1 MMASAPAKLGF
12 DNEKYLR
19 EQGDEIR
26 RRAGKFGKL
35 YLEFGG
41 KLMNDFHAARCL
53 PGYDPNVKLRLLQS
67 LKDQAEIILAI
78 YAGDIEHKKM
88 RADFGIS
95 YADDAM
101 KLIADLTALG
111 LLVRGVVITRYTGE
125 IAAQQFRRRLEG
137 QGIRVWYHYVTQ
149 GYPTDLETI
158 VSEAGYGKNEYV
170 PVQRPIV
177 VVTAPGPGS
186 GKFATCLS
194 QIYHEYRRGFKA
206 GYAKFETFPVWN
218 LPLEHPLNVAYEAAT
233 VELKDCNMIDPY
245 HLQAY
250 GKTTVNYNR
259 DVDAY
264 PLLKAIWEKMTNGE
278 CPYKSPTDMGVN
290 RIGFGII
297 DDNLVRT
304 ASKQEVIRR
313 FLRLQCD
320 FTDGMADRDTM
331 NRAEALMRK
340 LGLKTEDR
348 IPVEAARQAAQTAK
362 DAGKGKAGGNIVSGA
377 AIQLKDGRI
386 VTGRNSD
393 DLHAC
398 AAMMLNAI
406 KLLAGIPE
414 QIPLIAQTIIQSIT
428 HVKHDILKGGY
439 TSLNMDEALIGL
451 AISCTTNPAAQIAAE
466 KLNELRGCEV
476 HMTHMAT
483 PGDEAGLRRLGCR
496 YTSDPYYATTAIFT
510 ARQ

>member
-1 MMASAPAKLGF
+1 M
-12 DNEKYLR
+12 
-19 EQGDEIR
+19 
-26 RRAGKFGKL
+26 
-35 YLEFGG
+35 
-41 KLMNDFHAARCL
+41 
-53 PGYDPNVKLRLLQS
+53 V
-67 LKDQAEIILAI
+67 
-78 YAGDIEHKKM
+78 
-88 RADFGIS
+88 
-95 YADDAM
+95 
-101 KLIADLTALG
+101 
-111 LLVRGVVITRYTGE
+111 
-125 IAAQQFRRRLEG
+125 
-137 QGIRVWYHYVTQ
+137 
-149 GYPTDLETI
+149 
-158 VSEAGYGKNEYV
+158 
-170 PVQRPIV
+170 
-177 VVTAPGPGS
+177 
-186 GKFATCLS
+186 
-194 QIYHEYRRGFKA
+194 
-206 GYAKFETFPVWN
+206 
-218 LPLEHPLNVAYEAAT
+218 
-233 VELKDCNMIDPY
+233 
-245 HLQAY
+245 
-250 GKTTVNYNR
+250 
-259 DVDAY
+259 
-264 PLLKAIWEKMTNGE
+264 
-278 CPYKSPTDMGVN
+278 
-290 RIGFGII
+290 
-297 DDNLVRT
+297 
-304 ASKQEVIRR
+304 
-313 FLRLQCD
+313 
-320 FTDGMADRDTM
+320 DRDTM

-340 LGLKTEDR
+340 LELKTEDR